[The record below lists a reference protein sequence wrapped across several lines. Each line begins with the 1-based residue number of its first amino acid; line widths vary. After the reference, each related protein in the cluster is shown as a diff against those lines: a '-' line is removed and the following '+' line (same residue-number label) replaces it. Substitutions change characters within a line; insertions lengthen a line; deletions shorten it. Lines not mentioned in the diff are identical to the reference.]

1 MTLDATGAQQTGIYH
16 WNNTEPT
23 SSVFTLYTN
32 GGSNQNDI
40 TYIAYVWH
48 SVEGY
53 SKVGSYKGNG
63 NADGSFIYTG
73 FKPKFVLTKPMEA
86 ASNWHMYDTVRSP
99 YNPVDKK
106 LSANLANSEAG
117 PEIDIDILSNGFKTM
132 RVTSALSNNNQQYL
146 FMAFA
151 EEPFKYAT
159 AR

>member
-1 MTLDATGAQQTGIYH
+1 
-16 WNNTEPT
+16 
-23 SSVFTLYTN
+23 
-32 GGSNQNDI
+32 
-40 TYIAYVWH
+40 
-48 SVEGY
+48 
-53 SKVGSYKGNG
+53 
-63 NADGSFIYTG
+63 
-73 FKPKFVLTKPMEA
+73 MEA